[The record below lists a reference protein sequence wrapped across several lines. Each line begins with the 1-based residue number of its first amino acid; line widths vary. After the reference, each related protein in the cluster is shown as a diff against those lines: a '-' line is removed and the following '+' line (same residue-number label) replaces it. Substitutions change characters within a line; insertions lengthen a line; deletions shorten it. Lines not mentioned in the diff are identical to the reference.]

1 MGKLDV
7 QVLLIQSQKLLDLR
21 RQSLTLLHTS
31 YTFNPLQKIA
41 DILFILFF
49 ILFYSRNVFIN
60 NIGNWTVALKSQSLQ
75 QLVIGSHQGFCYR
88 NSLLIKDL
96 DGRGKVCSSYHFYK
110 YSEEIIFRLHDN
122 NLFYH
127 YIKSY
132 NSYYSIWTYSFHWLN
147 KT

>member
-21 RQSLTLLHTS
+21 CQSLTLLHTS

-88 NSLLIKDL
+88 NSLLINDL

-132 NSYYSIWTYSFHWLN
+132 NSYYQYMDIQFSLVE
-147 KT
+147 